1 MKMDKI
7 EVDRGHLLTR
17 FVNRLFLVDLVF
29 DLATFI
35 TPAKK
40 NETKINVAPESVV
53 VLRTMAVLG
62 VTQLF
67 NATLIYVRCIK

>member
-1 MKMDKI
+1 MDKI